1 MSQTTS
7 LPAFSDIFAFGD
19 SLSDAGNLS
28 ILTTAT
34 GSEPVS
40 PPYFQENYGSSSGNI
55 FSNGPTWVQNLSIA
69 LGLGTLKP
77 SLLGG
82 TDFAFGGAETGTTP
96 QNAVDLPFLPIS
108 LPGQAL
114 ALSLPAQFT
123 QVQAAMPNPSATAL
137 YTLSIGSNDVLD
149 ILAKPGLTTQQ
160 QTTDVNDAVAN
171 EISFVK
177 QLAAVGAM
185 NLLVLDVPDLGKTP
199 DVTQGMANGSSM
211 PSAALNAEAS
221 QLASEYNTAL
231 TSQLATITGINVHVV
246 DAFQMIDNAVAD
258 PAAFG
263 LTNVTSAVW
272 SGNFTSPSS
281 GTLAVTGA
289 AAQDQFLFWDH
300 LHPTETG
307 HQALADA
314 AEQQLSGMPPL
325 VIGDTSTGQPVTA
338 FGQPYTG
345 PVGDLQQQY
354 INVTTDSLNIMATTP
369 NWFIHSGSG
378 EDAIAVSSGTNVL
391 DGGID
396 SNFLTGGSGADTFFV
411 DDRGPTADLWSTVD
425 GFHAGD
431 AATIWGI
438 TPQDFGLN
446 WVDGQGAAGFTGLT
460 LHATASG
467 KPTASLTLTGFTQA
481 DMTNGRLSVSFGT
494 DAASGSAFMFVHEN
508 S

>member
-7 LPAFSDIFAFGD
+7 LPTFSNIFAFGE

-28 ILTTAT
+28 ITTTAT
-34 GSEPVS
+34 GSTQPVS
-40 PPYFQENYGSSSGNI
+40 PPYFQEKYGSISGNI
-55 FSNGPTWVQNLSIA
+55 FSNAPTWVQNLSIA
-69 LGLGTLKP
+69 LGLGMLKP
-77 SLLGG
+77 SLIGG

-96 QNAVDLPFLPIS
+96 QNAGDLQIPAI
-108 LPGQAL
+108 
-114 ALSLPAQFT
+114 SLPAQFT
-123 QVQAAMPNPSATAL
+123 QFHTAVPNPAATAL
-137 YTLSIGSNDVLD
+137 YTLSIGSNDLLD
-149 ILAKPGLTTQQ
+149 ILANPGLTTQQ

-177 QLAAVGAM
+177 QLVSDGAV

-199 DVTQGMANGSSM
+199 EVTQGLADGSNV
-211 PSAALNAEAS
+211 PSAALTAEAS

-231 TSQLATITGINVHVV
+231 TTQLAVIPGINVHVV
-246 DAFQMIDNAVAD
+246 DAFQMIDSAVAD

-263 LTNVTSAVW
+263 LTNVTSPVW
-272 SGNFTSPSS
+272 SGNSTTSSS
-281 GTLAVTGA
+281 GTLAATSA

-307 HQALADA
+307 HQAIADA

-325 VIGDTSTGQPVTA
+325 VIGDVTTGQPVTA
-338 FGQPYTG
+338 IGQPYTG
-345 PVGDLQQQY
+345 PVSDLQQQY
-354 INVTTDSLNIMATTP
+354 INVTTDNLNVIATTP
-369 NWFIHSGSG
+369 NWFIYSGGG
-378 EDAIAVSSGTNVL
+378 EDAIAASSGTNVL
-391 DGGID
+391 DGGIG

-411 DDRGPTADLWSTVD
+411 DDRGPTADLWSTVG
-425 GFHAGD
+425 GFHTGD

-438 TPQDFGLN
+438 TPQDFRLN
-446 WVDGQGAAGFTGLT
+446 LVDGQGAAGFTGLT

-467 KPTASLTLTGFTQA
+467 KPTASLTLAGFTQA

-494 DAASGSAFMFVHEN
+494 DTASGSAFMFIHGN

>member
-7 LPAFSDIFAFGD
+7 LPAFSGIVAFGD

-28 ILTTAT
+28 ITTAAT
-34 GSEPVS
+34 FSTEPVS
-40 PPYFQENYGSSSGNI
+40 PPYFQENYGLISGNV

-77 SLLGG
+77 SLIAG

-96 QNAVDLPFLPIS
+96 QNAGDPQIQTV
-108 LPGQAL
+108 
-114 ALSLPAQFT
+114 SLPAQFT
-123 QVQAAMPNPSATAL
+123 QFQAAMPNPSATAL

-149 ILAKPGLTTQQ
+149 ILANPGLTTQQ

-177 QLAAVGAM
+177 QLASDGAM

-199 DVTQGMANGSSM
+199 DVTQGLVNGSNM
-211 PSAALNAEAS
+211 PSAALTAEAS

-231 TSQLATITGINVHVV
+231 TSQLATIPVINVHVV
-246 DAFQMIDNAVAD
+246 DAFQMLDNAVAD

-263 LTNVTSAVW
+263 LTNVTSPVW
-272 SGNFTSPSS
+272 SGNFTSASS
-281 GTLAVTGA
+281 GTLAATGA

-307 HQALADA
+307 HQAIADA

-325 VIGDTSTGQPVTA
+325 VIGDVTTGQPVTA

-345 PVGDLQQQY
+345 PVSDLQQQY
-354 INVTTDSLNIMATTP
+354 INVTTDNLNIIATTP
-369 NWFIHSGSG
+369 NWFIHSGG
-378 EDAIAVSSGTNVL
+378 GQDAIAASSGTNVL
-391 DGGID
+391 DGGTS

-411 DDRGPTADLWSTVD
+411 DDRGPTADLWSTVV

-431 AATIWGI
+431 AATIWGV
-438 TPQDFGLN
+438 TPQDFGLAFA
-446 WVDGQGAAGFTGLT
+446 DGQGAAGFTGLT
-460 LHATASG
+460 LHATATG
-467 KPTASLTLTGFTQA
+467 KPTASLTLAGFTQA

-494 DAASGSAFMFVHEN
+494 DSASGSAFMFVHAN